1 MNNQPEINKKQK
13 AIIQKMKNPVFLFF
27 FLLFKLPSACIAGIK
42 VKSLNEKKSE
52 INIPFKFTNKNP
64 FKSIY
69 FAIQSMGAEFST
81 AALAVVAMSKYTNSI
96 AYIVVNL
103 NAEFLKKANS
113 KVTFTCEDGL
123 LFEQGIKKCIAENK
137 PIEITAKTI
146 GRMEDGTVVS
156 IFNFTWSFKV
166 RN

>member
-1 MNNQPEINKKQK
+1 MINYPEINKKQK

-27 FLLFKLPSACIAGIK
+27 FLLYNLPSACIAGLK

-81 AALAVVAMSKYTNSI
+81 AALAVVAMSKYNNSI
-96 AYIVVNL
+96 AYIVVNV
-103 NAEFLKKANS
+103 NAEFIKKASS
-113 KVTFTCEDGL
+113 KVTFTCEDGH
-123 LFEQGIKKCIAENK
+123 LFEQGINKCIVENT
-137 PIEITAKTI
+137 PVEITAKTI
-146 GRMEDGTVVS
+146 GRMADGTIVS
-156 IFNFTWSFKV
+156 IFNFTWSFKA